1 MFKVLF
7 IFGFA
12 SVLGWIIET
21 TYRFI
26 VSKKL
31 VNPGF
36 MSGCVVPIYGFGA
49 LILYFVCKLSDSI
62 NYEYKPI
69 LIVILSMILLSL
81 LEFLSGEFLLKFF
94 NLRLWDYSYRK
105 FNIKGL
111 ICLRFSLYWGIFS
124 LIFYLFMYGF
134 IDSLSIRYI
143 DNNVCLFLLGLF
155 YGIFIIDLCISVN
168 LTSKIKKYADS
179 KSKVINIEKLKID
192 IVQRINKNK
201 FLNTIYPSISVSTFL
216 KNKVKDNKND
226 L

>member
-7 IFGFA
+7 IFSFA
-12 SVLGWIIET
+12 AILGWIIET
-21 TYRFI
+21 IYRFFM
-26 VSKKL
+26 SKKL

-49 LILYFVCKLSDSI
+49 LILYFVCKLSDNIS
-62 NYEYKPI
+62 YAYKPI
-69 LIVILSMILLSL
+69 IVIILSMILLSL

-94 NLRLWDYSYRK
+94 NLRLWDYSSRK

-134 IDSLSIRYI
+134 IDSLSIKYI
-143 DNNVCLFLLGLF
+143 NNNVCLFLLGIF

-179 KSKVINIEKLKID
+179 KSKVINVEKLKID
-192 IVQRINKNK
+192 IVQKINKNK
-201 FLNTIYPSISVSTFL
+201 LLNTIYPLAPVSTFL
-216 KNKVKDNKND
+216 KSKVKDDKND